1 MNFKKQIPN
10 LELLEEILGYSFD
23 NKVLLNQSLTHPSS
37 KGSKDFNMERLEF
50 LGDRVL
56 GLIISEKLYLEFDDF
71 KEGQLSKHYNHLVQR
86 SSCVV
91 VAKKIN
97 LENFIIIGKSEF
109 SKEGPRDS
117 ILSNVLEAV
126 IGAIFIDSD
135 YNNAKSAVLRLWSD
149 FLSYENLSKKI
160 LNPKSELQ
168 EIVLSLKK
176 GLPVYELLTTSGK
189 DHNPEFTVLLKVDG
203 YELVSAKGKTKQD
216 AEKNSAT
223 QMLAIIKYNE

>member
-86 SSCVV
+86 SSCVD

-109 SKEGPRDS
+109 SKKGPRDS

-149 FLSYENLSKKI
+149 FLSHENLSKKI

-176 GLPVYELLTTSGK
+176 GLPLYELLTTSGK

-203 YELVSAKGKTKQD
+203 YDLVTAKGKTKQD

-223 QMLAIIKYNE
+223 QMLTIIKYNE

>member
-23 NKVLLNQSLTHPSS
+23 NKGLLNQSLTHPSS
-37 KGSKDFNMERLEF
+37 KGSKDSNMERLEF

-56 GLIISEKLYLEFDDF
+56 GLIISEKLYLEFDGY
-71 KEGQLSKHYNHLVQR
+71 KEGQLSKQYNHLVQR

-149 FLSYENLSKKI
+149 FLSHENLSKKI

-176 GLPVYELLTTSGK
+176 GLPLYELLTTSGK

-203 YELVSAKGKTKQD
+203 YDLVTAKGKTKQD

-223 QMLAIIKYNE
+223 QMLTIIKYNE

>member
-109 SKEGPRDS
+109 SKKGLRDS

-149 FLSYENLSKKI
+149 FLSHENLSKKI

-176 GLPVYELLTTSGK
+176 GLPLYELLTTSGK

-203 YELVSAKGKTKQD
+203 YDLVTAKGKTKQD